1 MKRLIRP
8 DTFGSGVTAFFT
20 GKDPGA
26 DLGEIARIVGIDE
39 DHIFM
44 PVQKHTDI
52 VVVPDAGLVPMIADA
67 VVTNRKGLLIG
78 VLVADCVPLL
88 LYDPVHRVIGAVH
101 AGWRGTAAGIV
112 KNTIRMFISR
122 FNSNPREMVVAIG
135 PGIKQC
141 CYEVDPDVA
150 HSVEKA
156 TGRGDDMQGDDIQGD
171 DRRCD
176 YVRKKGAKYHV
187 DLPLA
192 NRYQALSEGVAA
204 KNIWISRDCTFCN
217 PEKYCSF
224 RYSKGTTCRQGGFI
238 GLL

>member
-8 DTFGSGVTAFFT
+8 DNFGSGVTVFFT

-26 DLGEIARIVGIDE
+26 DLSEIAGIVGIGE
-39 DHIFM
+39 DHIFL

-78 VLVADCVPLL
+78 IQVADCVPLL
-88 LYDPVHRVIGAVH
+88 LYDPVRSVIGAVH

-112 KNTIRMFISR
+112 KNTIRRFVSR
-122 FNSNPREMVVAIG
+122 FKSNPREIVVAIG
-135 PGIKQC
+135 PSIRQC

-150 HSVEKA
+150 YSVEKA
-156 TGRGDDMQGDDIQGD
+156 TGRCDDIQGD
-171 DRRCD
+171 DRRCG

-192 NRYQALSEGVAA
+192 NRYQALSEGIVA
-204 KNIWISRDCTFCN
+204 KNIWTSQDCTFCN

-238 GLL
+238 GMI